1 MLLLSHL
8 LVSDGTDTTTNYGAE
23 EIAFFSCNDAT
34 AYEFPSSELA
44 HVHASDTF
52 TGDDGRLYAIV
63 CGGDDGAQVMDISD
77 PTAPT
82 TVARCRDPESLGLWV
97 SAVGVCPSL
106 GTCAGVSTFTIGG
119 NVYAILT
126 APDDD
131 GVQLV
136 DISHPAAVVPLATMT
151 DGSDGAQR
159 LGEPYGVDTFGI
171 GSSTYAIVAAYGDS
185 GIQLIDVTN
194 PGTPVAV
201 GHAATGV
208 AGCHLANPTSVQAFA
223 TNGGVFAAVA
233 AWQSA
238 TTFITEL
245 ITGSIND

>member
-82 TVARCRDPESLGLWV
+82 TVARCRDPESSLDPGQNPV
-97 SAVGVCPSL
+97 SGVGVCPVL

-136 DISHPAAVVPLATMT
+136 DISHPAAVVPLL
-151 DGSDGAQR
+151 GPGAR
-159 LGEPYGVDTFGI
+159 GAE
-171 GSSTYAIVAAYGDS
+171 SR
-185 GIQLIDVTN
+185 
-194 PGTPVAV
+194 
-201 GHAATGV
+201 GHPKHCSYPKHAQ
-208 AGCHLANPTSVQAFA
+208 H
-223 TNGGVFAAVA
+223 
-233 AWQSA
+233 
-238 TTFITEL
+238 
-245 ITGSIND
+245 